1 MLRRLTMRI
10 YDIIK
15 KKRDNEVLSKEE
27 INFFVEKYSKGEIP
41 DYQASALLMAIY
53 LNKMNKVETAYL
65 TEAMMNSG
73 EVIDLSGINGIK
85 VDKHSTGGVGDK
97 TTIALAPLV
106 AACNAPVAK
115 MSGRGLGHTGGT
127 LDKLES
133 IPGFSIEMEPNK
145 FIDSVNKHNIAVCG
159 QTASIAVADKKMY
172 ALRDVTATV
181 DNISL
186 IASSIMCKKLASGA
200 DAIVLDVKTG
210 DGAFMKTIDDSFAL
224 AKEMVDIGDN
234 MNRETI
240 ALITDMDEPLGFAV
254 GNSLEVI
261 EAIETLKGRGPKDFV
276 MLCETLGAYMLLLAK
291 VVESFEEGKAKIQ
304 EAISSGSALEKLKE
318 FIENQGGDS
327 RVVDD
332 YTLLPQAKKILEV
345 KSPKKGYIKKIEAE
359 EVGVS
364 AMMLGAGRETKE
376 DKLDLSAGIVLT
388 KKVSDFVEEGE
399 TIAYMHYNKLD
410 KIEAAKERFLNA
422 YTISDEKV
430 DEGKLVYGV
439 VSKDKILKF

>member
-1 MLRRLTMRI
+1 MRI

-53 LNKMNKVETAYL
+53 LNKMNKEETAYL

-73 EVIDLSGINGIK
+73 EVIDLSAINGIK

-106 AACNAPVAK
+106 ASCNAPVAK

-133 IPGFSIEMEPNK
+133 IPGFSIEMEPSK
-145 FIDSVNKHNIAVCG
+145 FIDSVNKHKIAVCG

-291 VVESFEEGKAKIQ
+291 VVESFEEGKEKIQ
-304 EAISSGSALEKLKE
+304 EAISSGRALDKLRE
-318 FIENQGGDS
+318 FIDNQGGNS
-327 RVVDD
+327 KVVDD
-332 YTLLPQAKKILEV
+332 YSLLPQAKEILEI

-364 AMMLGAGRETKE
+364 AMILGAGRETKE
-376 DKLDLSAGIVLT
+376 DELDLSAGIVLT

-410 KIEAAKERFLNA
+410 KIEVAKERFLNA

-439 VSKDKILKF
+439 VTKDKILKF